1 MAVYKFI
8 YNLFHRHS
16 WSSLKQNRAGS
27 YIMRCCDCGMERMV
41 KAEISVSSEIQRRLE
56 EARTNLKSAS
66 QS

>member
-1 MAVYKFI
+1 
-8 YNLFHRHS
+8 
-16 WSSLKQNRAGS
+16 
-27 YIMRCCDCGMERMV
+27 MERMV